1 MKTNTIATRKQY
13 MKPTLVKQVIG
24 VMNKFGNANP
34 RNVKDEI
41 DGANVDDMLQQYG
54 SPLFVFSERQLR
66 RQIRRLK
73 QAFQTRYPAMVFSWS
88 YKTNYLSAICA
99 LFHQEGEIAEVV
111 SGFEYAKARK
121 LGMPGNKIVFNG
133 PLKTDEELK
142 VAFTEGAKVHI
153 DNFAELQRAEKVAQS
168 LGKKCPVGIR
178 LNVDTG
184 LYQSWTKFG
193 FNLENSQAYEAAS
206 RIARSEWLELTG
218 IHAHIGTF
226 MLDSN
231 PYKIQVEKLVGFMFR
246 VEEQLNCN
254 IEYLD
259 LGGGFPSK
267 NKLKGVYHS
276 PEINI
281 PEIEEFAEVISS
293 ALLNSLPPG
302 RTPTVYLETG
312 RHLVDDAGYLL
323 SSVYAQKQMPDGRT
337 GYFIDAGVNL
347 LYTST
352 WYDFKIQPGRVLGGT
367 AQSCTLYGPLCMNID
382 VVSDAVYL
390 PPMPIGTPLVISP
403 VGAYNVTQWM
413 QFITYRPAVVMVMD
427 NGQTEIIRRKEVLE
441 DVDHCEV
448 LPEKFKSLSFNN

>member
-1 MKTNTIATRKQY
+1 MNYFRPKPILAQEFISGEEYNVIGLGDGKGNDLGQVSIKKMLVTKLGKIWTNVSIRNPKLSEFATSF
-13 MKPTLVKQVIG
+13 VKQSG
-24 VMNKFGNANP
+24 WAGGYELELMQKFGTEDFYLIEINP

-54 SPLFVFSERQLR
+54 SPLFIFSERQLR

-142 VAFTEGAKVHI
+142 VAFSEGAKVHI

-178 LNVDTG
+178 LNIDTG
-184 LYQSWTKFG
+184 LYQCWTKFG

-206 RIARSEWLELTG
+206 LIARSEWLELTG

-312 RHLVDDAGYLL
+312 RHLVDDAGYF
-323 SSVYAQKQMPDGRT
+323 SGRR
-337 GYFIDAGVNL
+337 L
-347 LYTST
+347 
-352 WYDFKIQPGRVLGGT
+352 
-367 AQSCTLYGPLCMNID
+367 
-382 VVSDAVYL
+382 
-390 PPMPIGTPLVISP
+390 
-403 VGAYNVTQWM
+403 
-413 QFITYRPAVVMVMD
+413 
-427 NGQTEIIRRKEVLE
+427 
-441 DVDHCEV
+441 
-448 LPEKFKSLSFNN
+448 